1 MRRRRNPKPLGYSPK
16 KMSPAGNYAGRAEI
30 PGAPAVSSSA
40 GDHRHHR
47 TDARP
52 DDDCHE

>member
-1 MRRRRNPKPLGYSPK
+1 MRRRPKPLGQNPK

-47 TDARP
+47 TTARP
-52 DDDCHE
+52 DDDCRS